1 MNAELDVAM
10 NRLNTVLA
18 HAWMVR
24 TFLKHSEEIQDD
36 EEMLSVHR
44 MIFDYIRALEGS
56 YQRRD
61 HRDYFRRAQGKFSK
75 LRKVAELLVREQP
88 RVSSH
93 TNFQMAALSLSECV
107 RQIEEI
113 LQSVRPTLYGS
124 ASEPQETTDDE
135 SSASDP
141 NP

>member
-1 MNAELDVAM
+1 MTPELDRAM
-10 NRLNTVLA
+10 DRLNGVLA

-36 EEMLSVHR
+36 EDMLSVHR
-44 MIFDYIRALEGS
+44 MIFDYVRALEGS

-75 LRKVAELLVREQP
+75 LRKVAELLTREQP

-107 RQIEEI
+107 REIEAI
-113 LQSVRPTLYGS
+113 LQSVRPLLYPS
-124 ASEPQETTDDE
+124 ANEPQETTDDD
-135 SSASDP
+135 SSASEP